1 MEGGGC
7 LGFLPFFTFFST
19 DVGGVLCTDPSVS
32 ESVSRIA
39 RTMGCALVV
48 SAGIGIEMDGICGK
62 WEFSTI

>member
-1 MEGGGC
+1 VEGVLDFC
-7 LGFLPFFTFFST
+7 VFLAFFPTE
-19 DVGGVLCTDPSVS
+19 VGGVLCTDPSVS

-39 RTMGCALVV
+39 RTMGCALAV